1 MAIPISAGLECHTAA
16 EGLLVPF
23 QESRLAAA
31 PLWIVMLCLR
41 PTLIC
46 VACHGH
52 CALAVVVVASVH
64 RIRGARPCTAVRQ
77 NFHLRTTPMP
87 TLGQAPPKAVGG
99 QINLASQ
106 PAARRYVR
114 NIHFP

>member
-52 CALAVVVVASVH
+52 CALAVVVVA
-64 RIRGARPCTAVRQ
+64 RPCTAVRQ
-77 NFHLRTTPMP
+77 TLHLRTTPMP